1 MNYTEFNFYRVA
13 LIFKIKKIK
22 LDYKTSLRIIFH
34 KGSVVKK
41 PKACINVK
49 HYPCFQET

>member
-1 MNYTEFNFYRVA
+1 MDGYGSKKMNYRAVSS
-13 LIFKIKKIK
+13 KKIK

-34 KGSVVKK
+34 KESVVKK

-49 HYPCFQET
+49 HCPCFQET